1 LIGSTLLRN
10 DNAAATSSDGIHFV
24 CSQCGDYPESGDVFE
39 QALDGL
45 LGLDVHEAAKEGFM
59 MEPFAGSPLIF
70 SELRETVA

>member
-1 LIGSTLLRN
+1 MPPQHPPTAYIS
-10 DNAAATSSDGIHFV
+10 FV
-24 CSQCGDYPESGDVFE
+24 RSAGDYPESGDVFE

-59 MEPFAGSPLIF
+59 MQPFAGSPLIF